1 MKRLPTKRQRNG
13 FTIMEAAISVAIVG
27 ILVASSM
34 TAMGQIAKARTVQA
48 EQRAAY
54 ELNHQ
59 LMIEILSQY
68 FVDPGTNTT
77 RATFNGV
84 NDYNGYT
91 ESPPTRKDGTV
102 LTDYSG
108 WTRSVTVA
116 YVDPNDPA
124 NAVSNSTLESISV
137 TATAPS
143 GKKYTLTGLRSQ
155 YGPYEYTPPSQTNI
169 VTWVGVDL
177 QAGGQVANIRTAARP
192 LNETDSQ

>member
-1 MKRLPTKRQRNG
+1 MRRNG

-27 ILVASSM
+27 ILMASSL
-34 TAMGQIAKARTVQA
+34 TAMGQIAKARRVQA
-48 EQRAAY
+48 ERRSAY
-54 ELNHQ
+54 ELNLQ
-59 LMIEILSQY
+59 LMTEILSQY
-68 FVDPGTNTT
+68 FVDPGSNTT

-102 LTDYSG
+102 LSDYSS
-108 WTRSVTVA
+108 WTRSVVVT
-116 YVDPNDPA
+116 YVNPNNPA
-124 NAVSNSTLESISV
+124 NALAGSTLQSITV

-143 GKKYTLTGLRSQ
+143 GKKYMLTGLRSQ
-155 YGPYEYTPPSQTNI
+155 YGQYEYTPPSQTNF

>member
-1 MKRLPTKRQRNG
+1 
-13 FTIMEAAISVAIVG
+13 MEAAISVAIVG

-34 TAMGQIAKARTVQA
+34 TAMGQIAKARIVQA
-48 EQRAAY
+48 EQRSAY

-59 LMIEILSQY
+59 LMIEILAQY
-68 FVDPGTNTT
+68 FVDPGSNNT

-102 LTDYSG
+102 LTDYSS

-116 YVDPNDPA
+116 YVDPNNPA
-124 NAVSNSTLESISV
+124 NALSNSTLESITV

-155 YGPYEYTPPSQTNI
+155 YGQYEYTPPSQTNF

>member
-1 MKRLPTKRQRNG
+1 MKKLPTMRQRNG

-34 TAMGQIAKARTVQA
+34 TAMGQIAKARIVQA

-102 LTDYSG
+102 LTDYSS
-108 WTRSVTVA
+108 WKRSVTVA
-116 YVDPNDPA
+116 YVDPNNPA
-124 NAVSNSTLESISV
+124 STLSNSTLESITV

-143 GKKYTLTGLRSQ
+143 GKKYTLSGLRSQ
-155 YGPYEYTPPSQTNI
+155 YGQYEYTPPSQTNF